1 MSVEARIA
9 VLGIELPDAPAPL
22 AVYQSAVRTGNLLYI
37 SGQGPMANDRVLVK
51 GKVGDNVSEPQAV
64 EAARLAAINALAVIK
79 HTLGD
84 LNQVARVVKLNA
96 YVNCVDTFER
106 QHVVMNGASELL
118 VAVFGEKGRHA
129 RSAVGTNAL
138 PMGIPVE
145 LELIV
150 ELAE

>member
-1 MSVEARIA
+1 MSAEARIQS
-9 VLGIELPDAPAPL
+9 LGIELPAAPAPL
-22 AVYQSAVRTGNLLYI
+22 AVYQSAVRTGNLLYV
-37 SGQGPMANDRVLVK
+37 SGQGPMADGKVLIK
-51 GKVGDNVSEPQAV
+51 GKVGDKVSEEQAA

-79 HTLGD
+79 QALGGLD
-84 LNQVARVVKLNA
+84 HVAKVVKLNA
-96 YVNCVDTFER
+96 YVNCIDTFER

-129 RSAVGTNAL
+129 RAAIGTNAL

-150 ELAE
+150 EVAD